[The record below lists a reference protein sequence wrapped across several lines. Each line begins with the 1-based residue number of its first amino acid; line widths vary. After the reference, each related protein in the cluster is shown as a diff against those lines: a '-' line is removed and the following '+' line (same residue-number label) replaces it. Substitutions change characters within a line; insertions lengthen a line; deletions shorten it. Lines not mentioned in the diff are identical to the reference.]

1 MEQFTAARKA
11 PMGTGV
17 LTLMVAVSID
27 TWRWEE
33 VNRVPPRPPVRG
45 RLPGAPPAGSHLG
58 EFISAAKLRNSIEE
72 WTIRPSRV
80 DSREHT
86 KLPHL
91 HAPTHT
97 DTRSIR
103 IPI

>member
-1 MEQFTAARKA
+1 
-11 PMGTGV
+11 MGTGV

-33 VNRVPPRPPVRG
+33 VNRVPPPARG

-58 EFISAAKLRNSIEE
+58 EFISAAKLRNSTEE

-86 KLPHL
+86 QLPHL
-91 HAPTHT
+91 RAPTHT

>member
-1 MEQFTAARKA
+1 
-11 PMGTGV
+11 MGTGV

-33 VNRVPPRPPVRG
+33 VNRVPTPPPTPVRG

-91 HAPTHT
+91 RAPTHT

-103 IPI
+103 IPL